1 MDWREILKEKQ
12 TKIEPKW
19 IDFSNPIQYPKEKIA
34 SSLRKDI
41 TESKINVAVN
51 RFVPLLEEYAY
62 KDKSRA
68 SRYKKIAQSL
78 RDLSLEIKNM
88 VTEYE

>member
-1 MDWREILKEKQ
+1 MNWREILKEEY
-12 TKIEPKW
+12 TKIEPKV
-19 IDFSNPIQYPKEKIA
+19 IDLSNPIQYPKEKIA

-41 TESKINVAVN
+41 SESKIHFAIN
-51 RFVPLLEEYAY
+51 RFAPLLELYAY